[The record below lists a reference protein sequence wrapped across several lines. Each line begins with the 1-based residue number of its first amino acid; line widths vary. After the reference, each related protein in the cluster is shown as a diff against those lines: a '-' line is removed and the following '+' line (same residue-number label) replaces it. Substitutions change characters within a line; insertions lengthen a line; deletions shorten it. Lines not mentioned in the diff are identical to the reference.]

1 MEASTLSRRATALP
15 GRGARPLAKP
25 RGARDTLRA
34 GMAGHL
40 ADLLTTQGDR
50 TTALWIAD
58 ADGPSPADAPRL
70 LAGAVCA
77 LVGGGEDTL
86 LHAAG
91 LTADTPDDEITP
103 RLDTLLR
110 HIEALGRS
118 AAHLAAE
125 APAAEREHLH
135 HEAMALQRSVAVEAA
150 RLMSARAAELR
161 TGMAAKGAA
170 LGVTVHEL
178 RRPLTIL
185 TSYAELLTDG
195 TLGELP
201 SAALTGVQG
210 MSAATDV
217 LMRLIEALAEVARLE
232 DPEDRQVIEAF
243 SLGRLLDEA
252 AGEVINE
259 AHLRGIGIDIA
270 ADAELP
276 MHGDRRRLVLAIT
289 NLLSNA
295 IKHAP
300 TGSAIDVRGEPDAST
315 VRITV
320 RDHGPGF
327 PPKEA
332 ERLFEKYYRSVVE
345 RESGIPGTGL
355 GLFIVKTV
363 AERHGGSVAARVA
376 PGGGAEF
383 ELSLPLG

>member
-1 MEASTLSRRATALP
+1 
-15 GRGARPLAKP
+15 
-25 RGARDTLRA
+25 
-34 GMAGHL
+34 MAGHL

-50 TTALWIAD
+50 ISALWVAD
-58 ADGPSPADAPRL
+58 ADGPSPAGAPRL

-91 LTADTPDDEITP
+91 LTTETPDDEVTP
-103 RLDTLLR
+103 RLDSLLR
-110 HIEALGRS
+110 HVDALGR
-118 AAHLAAE
+118 AAGHLAAE
-125 APAAEREHLH
+125 APADEREALH
-135 HEAMALQRSVAVEAA
+135 REAVALQRSVAVEAA
-150 RLMSARAAELR
+150 RLLSARASELR
-161 TGMAAKGAA
+161 AGMAAKNAA
-170 LGVTVHEL
+170 LGITVHEL

-210 MSAATDV
+210 MSTASDV

-232 DPEDRQVIEAF
+232 DPDDRLAVDAFTVGHLLEEAV
-243 SLGRLLDEA
+243 D
-252 AGEVINE
+252 EVIGE
-259 AHLRGIGIDIA
+259 AHLRGIGVEIA

-295 IKHAP
+295 VKHAP
-300 TGSAIDVRGEPDAST
+300 TNSVITVRGVPDGGT
-315 VRITV
+315 VRIAV
-320 RDHGPGF
+320 IDHGPGF

-355 GLFIVKTV
+355 GLFIVRTV

-383 ELSLPLG
+383 ELTLPLV